1 MKTTI
6 NNNAYL
12 LSCECPICGH
22 ILSREYEAEEFFCRY
37 CGEKL
42 YAEAF
47 TDEEIEDALLRSEMD
62 SYEEN

>member
-12 LSCECPICGH
+12 LSCECPTCGH
-22 ILSREYEAEEFFCRY
+22 ILSRECKAEEFYCQY

-47 TDEEIEDALLRSEMD
+47 TDKEIKDAFFRSEID
-62 SYEEN
+62 TYEEN

>member
-12 LSCECPICGH
+12 LSCECPTCGH
-22 ILSREYEAEEFFCRY
+22 ILSRRYEAEEFYCRY

-47 TDEEIEDALLRSEMD
+47 TDKEIKDAFLEAKWI
-62 SYEEN
+62 

>member
-6 NNNAYL
+6 NNNVYP
-12 LSCECPICGH
+12 LSCECPTCGH
-22 ILSREYEAEEFFCRY
+22 ILSRRYEAEEFYCRY

-42 YAEAF
+42 YAKAF
-47 TDEEIEDALLRSEMD
+47 TDKEIKDAFLESEMD

>member
-1 MKTTI
+1 MKKTI
-6 NNNAYL
+6 NNDAYL
-12 LSCECPICGH
+12 LSCKCPTCNH
-22 ILSREYEAEEFFCRY
+22 ILSRGYEAEEFYCRY

-47 TDEEIEDALLRSEMD
+47 SDEEIKDAFFKSEID

>member
-1 MKTTI
+1 MKQTI

-12 LSCECPICGH
+12 LSCECPTCGH
-22 ILSREYEAEEFFCRY
+22 IHFRGYEAEEFYCRY
-37 CGEKL
+37 CGEWL

-47 TDEEIEDALLRSEMD
+47 TNEEIEDALFRSEMD

>member
-6 NNNAYL
+6 NNNVYF
-12 LSCECPICGH
+12 LSCECPTCGH

-47 TDEEIEDALLRSEMD
+47 TDEEIKDAFFRSEMD
-62 SYEEN
+62 RYEEN

>member
-12 LSCECPICGH
+12 LSCKCPTCGH
-22 ILSREYEAEEFFCRY
+22 ILSRGYKAEEFFCRY

-47 TDEEIEDALLRSEMD
+47 SDKEIEDALFRSEMD